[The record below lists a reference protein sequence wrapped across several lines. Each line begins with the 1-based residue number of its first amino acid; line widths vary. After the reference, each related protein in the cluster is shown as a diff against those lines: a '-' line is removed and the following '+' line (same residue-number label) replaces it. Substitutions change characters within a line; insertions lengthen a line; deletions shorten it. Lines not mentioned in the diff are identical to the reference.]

1 MLSMSLSLERVSERD
16 ELAVVAD
23 ELTRAISTV
32 DGMPYEVKLVQGLPY
47 LQKEF
52 EVTIFGTIKN
62 GAQIIR
68 VLVVGWENVE
78 RVIATANEIN
88 EGNFTLSSYNPK
100 IVRLHKVDEVKLELI

>member
-1 MLSMSLSLERVSERD
+1 
-16 ELAVVAD
+16 
-23 ELTRAISTV
+23 
-32 DGMPYEVKLVQGLPY
+32 MPYEVKLVQGLPY

-52 EVTIFGTIKN
+52 EVIIFATIKN

-88 EGNFTLSSYNPK
+88 EGNFTLSSHNPK
-100 IVRLHKVDEVKLELI
+100 IVCLHKVDEVKLELI